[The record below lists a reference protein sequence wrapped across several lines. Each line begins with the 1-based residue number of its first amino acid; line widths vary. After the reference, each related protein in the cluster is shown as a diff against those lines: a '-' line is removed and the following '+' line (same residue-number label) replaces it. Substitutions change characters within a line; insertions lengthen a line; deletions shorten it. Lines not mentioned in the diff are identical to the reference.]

1 MKTFVL
7 SDESLNSQGFRVLT
21 SGIDLTQFE
30 KNPVMLYA
38 HDDEILPIGRWRN
51 VRKEGD
57 RLLAEAEFDEG
68 DELAQQ
74 ISAKVEKGYINCCS
88 IGFKVTST
96 TDNPYFMLPGQKWDT
111 VSECVLL
118 ECSICAVG
126 SNYNA
131 MRLYDERGR
140 RMELSDEN
148 MMRLS
153 HTKFNIK
160 KTTMTEEEINALR
173 ANIETYKAELEK
185 LSADFKKLRAELETK
200 KAELETKK
208 AEVEQLRAERHAR
221 EEREI
226 EEALSAA
233 VNDGRIQRGDL
244 ERWHKLMELD
254 RESTMTVLA
263 SLNSRTSISA
273 LLKGGAQGDE
283 YAGKSWEELD
293 KSGKLSAFKDRDPE
307 GFRELYKSTFGVE
320 YRG

>member
-1 MKTFVL
+1 MKTFIL
-7 SDESLNSQGFRVLT
+7 SDESLNSHGFRVLT
-21 SGIDLTQFE
+21 SGIDLTQFLR
-30 KNPVMLYA
+30 NPVMLYA
-38 HDDEILPIGRWRN
+38 HDDEILPIGKWRN

-57 RLLAEAEFDEG
+57 RLLAEAEFDEN

-74 ISAKVEKGYINCCS
+74 ISAKVERGYINCCS
-88 IGFKVTST
+88 LGFKVTAT
-96 TDNPYFMLPGQKWDT
+96 TDNPYWMLPGQKWDT

-131 MRLYDERGR
+131 MRLYDERGK

-153 HTKFNIK
+153 HTKSNIK

-173 ANIETYKAELEK
+173 ADNEARMAEIE
-185 LSADFKKLRAELETK
+185 KLRAEIETRR
-200 KAELETKK
+200 AEFETIT
-208 AEVEQLRAERHAR
+208 AEVKELRAERHAR

-254 RESTMTVLA
+254 RESAMTVLA
-263 SLNSRTSISA
+263 NLNSRTSISA

-283 YAGKSWEELD
+283 YAGKSWDELD

-307 GFRELYKSTFGVE
+307 GFRELYKATFGTE